1 MKLTLTILTLI
12 VGTLWMIS
20 IQWIHLSLSPIRCE
34 QTLLSTF
41 KTTFL
46 NKMKTYYDI
55 AIHTATNDVVSIKGV
70 SYSQMMKIANDNP
83 TLLKVEIVR
92 EYSKK
97 ISKY

>member
-41 KTTFL
+41 KTTLL

-55 AIHTATNDVVSIKGV
+55 HILSYSGDTLIINGV
-70 SYSQMMKIANDNP
+70 SYSQMMQIARANPNCQKIEVI
-83 TLLKVEIVR
+83 K